1 MAERLTIAVPFY
13 DGLGYLRI
21 AIESVLGQRQSDWRL
36 IVCDDGERE
45 QGAAEL
51 VASYGDAR
59 IAYHRNPRHLGIA
72 RNWNLCIDRA
82 ETELVTLLHADDRL
96 FPNYADLMLGLAGR
110 HPGAAALCCAASI
123 IDADGAAR
131 FSLADAVKRLFVPR
145 GKGPIPLQGEAAL
158 SSLMAGNFIMCP
170 TLCFRRAL
178 IGERRFSEIWKQVL
192 DLELTA
198 RLLIEGEMI
207 VYSREVA
214 YAYRRHAGGAT
225 AIQSESL
232 LRFEEE
238 FGLFELVAA
247 RAAEVGWTRA
257 ERVCR
262 RMWIVRFHL
271 LYRALRALL
280 RLQPRRAPALL
291 GYAAKRSRKRES

>member
-1 MAERLTIAVPFY
+1 
-13 DGLGYLRI
+13 
-21 AIESVLGQRQSDWRL
+21 VLGQRHSDWRL

-59 IAYHRNPRHLGIA
+59 IAYHRNPRHLGMA
-72 RNWNLCIDRA
+72 RSWNLCIDRA

-96 FPNYADLMLGLAGR
+96 LSNYAGLVLELAGR
-110 HPGAAALCCAASI
+110 HPGAAAVCCAASI
-123 IDADGAAR
+123 IDARGAVR
-131 FSLADAVKRLFVPR
+131 FSLADAVKRFFVPR
-145 GKGPIPLQGEAAL
+145 GKGPIPLRGEAAL

-178 IGERRFSEIWKQVL
+178 IGERRFSETWKQVL
-192 DLELTA
+192 DLEFTA
-198 RLLIEGEMI
+198 RLLIEGETI
-207 VYSREVA
+207 VYSRESA

-238 FGLFELVAA
+238 FRLFDLVAA

-262 RMWIVRFHL
+262 RKRIVRFHL

-280 RLQPRRAPALL
+280 RLQARRALALL
-291 GYAAKRSRKRES
+291 GYAGKNSRKRES